1 VTLRVEDFDG
11 LHEANSVN
19 ALEKILLKRYN
30 EEANSF
36 WLSHEDKR
44 HPALTLLVKGN
55 LAGLHYF
62 PEESHPGFV
71 PAGNIAGLKS
81 GEMTVFCMDKGGEEI
96 QVVNDAI
103 VPFSSALVVAKEF
116 FSSQAL
122 PKSIR
127 WTEL

>member
-1 VTLRVEDFDG
+1 VTLRVEDFGG
-11 LHEANSVN
+11 LHDATSVN
-19 ALEKILLKRYN
+19 ALEKILTKRYN

-36 WLSHEDKR
+36 WLSHENRR

-71 PAGNIAGLKS
+71 PAGNTAGLKS
-81 GEMTVFCMDKGGEEI
+81 GEMTIFYMDKGGEEMQI
-96 QVVNDAI
+96 VNDAI
-103 VPFSSALVVAKEF
+103 VPFSSALAVAKEF
-116 FSSQAL
+116 FGSEAL